1 MTTITTHFVTHNLG
15 RDSICTA
22 DADAVCQ
29 RVNNVTAGNGDS
41 INFQAVQAELDSL
54 ADLNTQKLYGITIES
69 TEVEIDE

>member
-1 MTTITTHFVTHNLG
+1 MTTITTYFVTHNLG
-15 RDSICTA
+15 RASICTA

-41 INFQAVQAELDSL
+41 TDFRAVQAELDSV
-54 ADLNTQKLYGITIES
+54 ADLDTQKLYGITIES